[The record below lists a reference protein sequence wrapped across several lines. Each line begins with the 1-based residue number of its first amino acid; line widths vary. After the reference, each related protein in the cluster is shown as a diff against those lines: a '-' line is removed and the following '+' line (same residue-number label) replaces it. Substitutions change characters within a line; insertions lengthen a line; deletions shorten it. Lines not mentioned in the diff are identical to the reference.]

1 MADTLHSVA
10 GQLGT
15 STADIIDAVPSST
28 TETAIGILISN
39 VNGSSS
45 DVTVDLSITKSGGTL
60 RNILNDVSLPFG
72 TTIQIDIKIVLETGD
87 ILQGLCSDASSADYI
102 VSFLRQ
108 T

>member
-1 MADTLHSVA
+1 MADTLHSVS

-28 TETAIGILISN
+28 TETAIGILVSN
-39 VNGSSS
+39 VNSSS
-45 DVTVDLSITKSGGTL
+45 ADVTIDLSVIKSGGTL
-60 RNILNDVSLPFG
+60 RHILNDVSLPFG
-72 TTIQIDIKIVLETGD
+72 TTIKLDSKIVLETGD
-87 ILQGLCSDASSADYI
+87 KLQGLCSAASSADYN

>member
-1 MADTLHSVA
+1 MPDTLHSVA

-28 TETAIGILISN
+28 TETAIGILISK
-39 VNGSSS
+39 VNASSA
-45 DVTVDLSITKSGGTL
+45 DVTVDLSITKSGGSL

-72 TTIQIDIKIVLETGD
+72 TTIQIDSKIVLETGD
-87 ILQGLCSDASSADYI
+87 ILQGLCSTASSADYT

>member
-39 VNGSSS
+39 VNASSS
-45 DVTVDLSITKSGGTL
+45 DVTVDLSITKSGGYIKKYFK
-60 RNILNDVSLPFG
+60 RCF
-72 TTIQIDIKIVLETGD
+72 TTIRHNYTN
-87 ILQGLCSDASSADYI
+87 
-102 VSFLRQ
+102 R
-108 T
+108 